1 MTRLQST
8 EQVSD
13 LGLEARIRLIEDRRA
28 IDDVVLLYFLAMDE
42 RDLIGLPYIF
52 TDDAHLGS
60 ADGVFAANGL
70 DEIHKTYEGRFA
82 VLGPTFHFSHG
93 VLVSFDESDPDRAH
107 GVVAGHAEVVRN
119 GTTMW
124 VALRYEDVYRRTPD
138 GWRIA
143 DRVMSY
149 MYYAPAE
156 SYPEVMKQDNRNL
169 CYGDER
175 PADWPSAL
183 TGGSLDWLHRHY
195 H

>member
-1 MTRLQST
+1 MTQS
-8 EQVSD
+8 SD
-13 LGLEARIRLIEDRRA
+13 LETRIRRLEDRRE
-28 IDDVVLLYFLAMDE
+28 IDDLVLLYFLAMDE
-42 RDLIGLPYIF
+42 RDLPGLPYIF
-52 TDDAHLGS
+52 AEDAHLGS

-70 DEIHKTYEGRFA
+70 AEIESTYEGRFA

-93 VLVSFDESDPDRAH
+93 VIVGFDDDPDLAH

-124 VALRYEDVYRRTPD
+124 VALRYEDVYRRTPQ

-156 SYPEVMKQDNRNL
+156 SYAAVMKQDNRNL

-183 TGGSLDWLHRHY
+183 TGGSLDWLRRFY
-195 H
+195 R